1 MTTDNESM
9 NTPLTDETIPVYMKD
24 EQPQDELDAIKWSLV
39 NGFTEE
45 NIISDHKDPKLVEQA
60 AKELE
65 IDGYRQR
72 PPKAEVIQRFLNP
85 ENGDANDTGHG
96 HGAERT
102 MTVKEKTVTMKEK
115 RQGNTQMKVFQKGAP
130 AEAILDNVQFP
141 INMDPNFAAGMK
153 FGASMIIMGV
163 RIGQDLATTGVQM
176 AKPIVE
182 LAKDMRAGE
191 MAAAESAA
199 SDAAD
204 SAATQAT
211 QAVMEQV
218 SPYMIKLKELLEQE
232 KERES
237 PAAVDADFKGM
248 MMEMMKPL
256 MKRITNK
263 ITGMPEGADKDVPD
277 GWTIEK
283 K

>member
-1 MTTDNESM
+1 MTTDNGNM
-9 NTPLTDETIPVYMKD
+9 NTTPISPVVPDYMKD
-24 EQPQDELDAIKWSLV
+24 EQPEDELDAIKWSLI

-45 NIISDHKDPKLVEQA
+45 NIISDDKDPKLVEQA

-72 PPKAEVIQRFLNP
+72 PPKAQAIERFLDATK
-85 ENGDANDTGHG
+85 GDGNDTGHG
-96 HGAERT
+96 HNERT
-102 MTVKEKTVTMKEK
+102 MTVKEKTVIMKDK
-115 RQGNTQMKVFQKGAP
+115 RQGSTQIKAFAKGAP
-130 AEAILDNVQFP
+130 AEVILDSVQFP
-141 INMDPNFAAGMK
+141 LNMDPNFAAGMK

-191 MAAAESAA
+191 MAAAENAA
-199 SDAAD
+199 SEAAD
-204 SAATQAT
+204 SAATQAS

-218 SPYMIKLKELLEQE
+218 SPYMIKLKELLDEQ
-232 KERES
+232 KEHGS
-237 PAAVDADFKGM
+237 PSEIDHEFKGM
-248 MMEMMKPL
+248 MMDMMKPL

-263 ITGMPEGADKDVPD
+263 ITGMPEGADKDIPD
-277 GWTIEK
+277 GWTVEK

>member
-1 MTTDNESM
+1 
-9 NTPLTDETIPVYMKD
+9 MKD
-24 EQPQDELDAIKWSLV
+24 EQPENELDAIKWSLV

-45 NIISDHKDPKLVEQA
+45 NIISDHKNPDLVEQA

-72 PPKAEVIQRFLNP
+72 PPKAARIEHFLNA

-96 HGAERT
+96 HSGERT
-102 MTVKEKTVTMKEK
+102 MTVREKTVTMKEK
-115 RQGNTQMKVFQKGAP
+115 RQGAQSLKVFQKGAP

-191 MAAAESAA
+191 MAAAENAA
-199 SDAAD
+199 SEAAD
-204 SAATQAT
+204 SAATQAS

-218 SPYMIKLKELLEQE
+218 SPYMIKLKELLEEQ
-232 KERES
+232 KEHGS
-237 PAAVDADFKGM
+237 PAAMDADFKGM

-256 MKRITNK
+256 MKKITGK
-263 ITGMPEGADKDVPD
+263 ITGMPEGSDKDVPD
-277 GWTIEK
+277 GWTVEK